1 MGRVEHMN
9 TADDQSVAN
18 LQRAL
23 RDITNKARS
32 EVDDVKRYLETGK
45 FKRPYTTY
53 LSVRLDGWIF
63 DSAGDDVMVCG
74 PQGKP
79 GFKWLKPDAKSL
91 EARLLYA
98 LVAAIIQERGAP

>member
-9 TADDQSVAN
+9 TADDESVAN

-23 RDITNKARS
+23 RHRAFEHEVRTKVVQIERKWAAR
-32 EVDDVKRYLETGK
+32 
-45 FKRPYTTY
+45 RPYAAY

>member
-1 MGRVEHMN
+1 M

-23 RDITNKARS
+23 RGRIVRHNLGGIQPGP
-32 EVDDVKRYLETGK
+32 DVVW
-45 FKRPYTTY
+45 P
-53 LSVRLDGWIF
+53 SDWIF

-98 LVAAIIQERGAP
+98 LVAAIIEERGAP